1 MREGWGAG
9 GLWPYG
15 GGILKFSRVLGGIIK
30 GLGDLK
36 ERKSAI
42 QSGEEGCEGEIV
54 LVLIEFV

>member
-1 MREGWGAG
+1 MREGYGLLWGG
-9 GLWPYG
+9 V
-15 GGILKFSRVLGGIIK
+15 ILKFSRVLGGIIK

-42 QSGEEGCEGEIV
+42 QFGEEGCEGEIV

>member
-1 MREGWGAG
+1 MVMALWGGGGG
-9 GLWPYG
+9 GL
-15 GGILKFSRVLGGIIK
+15 KKRVLGGIIK

-42 QSGEEGCEGEIV
+42 QFGEEGCEGEIV

>member
-1 MREGWGAG
+1 MREGWGARW
-9 GLWPYG
+9 LWPYG
-15 GGILKFSRVLGGIIK
+15 GGGLYSRVLGGIIK

-42 QSGEEGCEGEIV
+42 QFGEEGCEGEIV